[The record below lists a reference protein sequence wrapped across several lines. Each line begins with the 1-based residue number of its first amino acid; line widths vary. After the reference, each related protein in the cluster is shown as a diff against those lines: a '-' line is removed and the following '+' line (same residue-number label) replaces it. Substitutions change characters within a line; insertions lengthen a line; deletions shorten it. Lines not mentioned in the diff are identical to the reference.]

1 MTRTLRTALAA
12 GLCAAVAAT
21 TAAVPPAAGSAEQAA
36 AKAREKTD
44 FGFKGTAVGVK
55 LFVNNVQALTTKD
68 AVAPLRCTRM
78 AGRNVRQTS
87 ALSTP
92 DNPLVKLSSST
103 SETVSYRDGRR
114 HGVLATNSLGDITLG
129 DLPTGLPQVTLKGLT
144 TTADAFHDGT
154 GYGHEETIDYE
165 QFTIELPAET
175 EVPAPLQD
183 LLDALEDGVDQVIDV
198 LDDAVTPIEIP
209 GLGSVALG
217 RIKGVSKKHFAE
229 SDAAALEFDITAT
242 GETQKLQLGHTRAR
256 IGGPTPGGVF
266 RSTSMPMDI
275 SALDGSVRLGGVKPR
290 TIPCEGTRGKVRT
303 KTLASASAVVPS
315 GALIG
320 VNGIEYTF
328 RGSQHKDGTADGF
341 DRNHIDEA
349 SMLGGQFVIT
359 DINARANVKT
369 RSPNGKV
376 RKSFRTSI
384 GSISYFGEELPVP
397 KPGGT
402 TPLPNGEGYIER
414 QIVKT
419 NKWGGRVTA
428 VRVSLL
434 EDNVVIDFGIA
445 ASQIFKY

>member
-12 GLCAAVAAT
+12 GICAAVAVT
-21 TAAVPPAAGSAEQAA
+21 TAAAPPAAGQAA
-36 AKAREKTD
+36 AQAREKTN

-78 AGRNVRQTS
+78 AGRNVRQVST
-87 ALSTP
+87 LSTP

-103 SETVSYRDGRR
+103 SETTSYRDGKR

-129 DLPTGLPQVTLKGLT
+129 DLPTGLPQVTIKGLT
-144 TTADAFHDGT
+144 TTADAFHDGQ
-154 GYGHEETIDYE
+154 GYGHQETIDYE
-165 QFTIELPAET
+165 QLTIELPAEA
-175 EVPAPLQD
+175 EVPEPLQD
-183 LLDALEDGVDQVIDV
+183 LLDAIEAGVDQVIDV
-198 LDDAVTPIEIP
+198 LEEAVTPIEIP
-209 GLGSVALG
+209 GLGSIALG
-217 RIKGVSKKHFAE
+217 RTKGVAKSHFAE
-229 SDAAALEFDITAT
+229 SDAAAFEFEINAVPD
-242 GETQKLQLGHTRAR
+242 EVQKLQLGHTRAR

-275 SALDGSVRLGGVKPR
+275 KALDGGVHLGGVKPR
-290 TIPCEGTRGKVRT
+290 TIPCEGTRDRVRT
-303 KTLASASAVVPS
+303 KTLAAASAVVPS

-320 VNGIEYTF
+320 VDGVEYTF
-328 RGSQHKDGTADGF
+328 RGTQHKDGTADGF
-341 DRNHIDEA
+341 DANHIDQA
-349 SMLGGQFVIT
+349 TMLAGQFVIS
-359 DINARANVKT
+359 DINARTNVKT
-369 RSPNGKV
+369 RSPDGKV

-384 GSISYFGEELPVP
+384 GSITYFGEELPVP
-397 KPGGT
+397 EPGGT

-419 NKWGGRVTA
+419 NKWGGRVIA

>member
-12 GLCAAVAAT
+12 GICAAVAVT
-21 TAAVPPAAGSAEQAA
+21 TAAAPPAAGQAA
-36 AKAREKTD
+36 AQGREKTN

-78 AGRNVRQTS
+78 AGRNVRQVST
-87 ALSTP
+87 LSTP

-103 SETVSYRDGRR
+103 SETTSYRDGKR

-129 DLPTGLPQVTLKGLT
+129 DLPTGLPQVTIKGLT
-144 TTADAFHDGT
+144 TTADAFHDGQ
-154 GYGHEETIDYE
+154 GYGHQETIDYE
-165 QFTIELPAET
+165 QLTIELPAET
-175 EVPAPLQD
+175 EVPEPLQD
-183 LLDALEDGVDQVIDV
+183 LLDAIEAGVDQVIDV
-198 LDDAVTPIEIP
+198 LEEAVTPIEIP
-209 GLGSVALG
+209 GLGSIALG
-217 RIKGVSKKHFAE
+217 RTKGVSKKHFAE
-229 SDAAALEFDITAT
+229 SDAAAFEFEINAVPD
-242 GETQKLQLGHTRAR
+242 EVQKLQLGHTRAR

-275 SALDGSVRLGGVKPR
+275 KALDGGVHLGGVKPR
-290 TIPCEGTRGKVRT
+290 TIPCEGTRDRVRT
-303 KTLASASAVVPS
+303 KTLAAASAVVPS

-320 VNGIEYTF
+320 VDGVEYTF
-328 RGSQHKDGTADGF
+328 RGTQHRDGTADGF
-341 DRNHIDEA
+341 DANHIDQA
-349 SMLGGQFVIT
+349 TMLAGQFVIN
-359 DINARANVKT
+359 DINARTNVKT

-419 NKWGGRVTA
+419 NKWGGRVIA

-434 EDNVVIDFGIA
+434 EENVVIDFGIA

>member
-12 GLCAAVAAT
+12 GICAAMAVT
-21 TAAVPPAAGSAEQAA
+21 TAAAPPAAGQAA
-36 AKAREKTD
+36 AQAREKTN

-78 AGRNVRQTS
+78 AGRNVRQVST
-87 ALSTP
+87 LSTP

-103 SETVSYRDGRR
+103 SETTSYRDGKR

-129 DLPTGLPQVTLKGLT
+129 DLPTGLPQVTIKGLT
-144 TTADAFHDGT
+144 TTADAFHDGQ
-154 GYGHEETIDYE
+154 GYGHQETIDYE
-165 QFTIELPAET
+165 QLTIELPAET
-175 EVPAPLQD
+175 EVPEPLQD
-183 LLDALEDGVDQVIDV
+183 LLDAIEAGVDQVIDV
-198 LDDAVTPIEIP
+198 LEEAVTPIEIP
-209 GLGSVALG
+209 GLGSIALG
-217 RIKGVSKKHFAE
+217 RTKGVAKSHFAE
-229 SDAAALEFDITAT
+229 SDAAAFEFEINAVPD
-242 GETQKLQLGHTRAR
+242 EVQKLQLGHTRAR

-275 SALDGSVRLGGVKPR
+275 KALDGGVHLGGVKPR
-290 TIPCEGTRGKVRT
+290 TIPCEGTRDRVRT
-303 KTLASASAVVPS
+303 RTLAAASAVVPS

-320 VNGIEYTF
+320 VDGVEYTF
-328 RGSQHKDGTADGF
+328 RGTQHKDGTADGF
-341 DRNHIDEA
+341 DANHIDQA
-349 SMLGGQFVIT
+349 TMLAGQFVIS
-359 DINARANVKT
+359 DINARTNVKT

-384 GSISYFGEELPVP
+384 GSITYFGEELPVP
-397 KPGGT
+397 EPGGT

-419 NKWGGRVTA
+419 NKWGGRVIA

>member
-12 GLCAAVAAT
+12 GICAAVAVT
-21 TAAVPPAAGSAEQAA
+21 TAAAPPAAGQAA
-36 AKAREKTD
+36 AQAREKTN

-78 AGRNVRQTS
+78 AGRNVRQVST
-87 ALSTP
+87 LSTP

-103 SETVSYRDGRR
+103 SETTSYRDGKR

-129 DLPTGLPQVTLKGLT
+129 DLPTGLPQVTIKGLT
-144 TTADAFHDGT
+144 TTADAFHDGRR
-154 GYGHEETIDYE
+154 YGHQETIDYE
-165 QFTIELPAET
+165 QLTIELPAET
-175 EVPAPLQD
+175 EVPEPLQD
-183 LLDALEDGVDQVIDV
+183 LLDAIEAGVDQVIDV
-198 LDDAVTPIEIP
+198 LEEAVTPIEIP
-209 GLGSVALG
+209 GLGSIALG
-217 RIKGVSKKHFAE
+217 RTKGVAKSHFAE
-229 SDAAALEFDITAT
+229 SDAAAFEFEINAVPD
-242 GETQKLQLGHTRAR
+242 EVQKLQLGHTRAR

-275 SALDGSVRLGGVKPR
+275 KALDGGVHLGGVKPR
-290 TIPCEGTRGKVRT
+290 TIPCEGTRDRVRT
-303 KTLASASAVVPS
+303 KTLAAASAVVPS

-320 VNGIEYTF
+320 VDGVEYTF
-328 RGSQHKDGTADGF
+328 RGTQHKDGTADGF
-341 DRNHIDEA
+341 DANHIDQA
-349 SMLGGQFVIT
+349 TMLAGQVVIS
-359 DINARANVKT
+359 DINARTNVKT

-419 NKWGGRVTA
+419 NKWGGRVIA